1 MSGLTGLLSPSTGL
15 SSPWDNRPIVLYS
28 QSACYL
34 ADKPL
39 VCFSL
44 GWLLFGL
51 PLDSDCATEDILAHN
66 GIDVKEIIEQNTNIL
81 TCLLCGVYIA
91 QVASVYKDVTLSQ
104 NAVRRTFRMQTPD
117 AHEDRMRPVRHDKP
131 SQRTDA
137 SPCSLTRKCVTIVP
151 ACAVVLLNLN
161 EVRRLFFHNTRF
173 HVLRRAASL
182 AVTG

>member
-1 MSGLTGLLSPSTGL
+1 LLSPSTGL

-28 QSACYL
+28 RSACYL

-91 QVASVYKDVTLSQ
+91 QVACVYAHTALSQ
-104 NAVRRTFRMQTPD
+104 NTVRRTLRMQTPD
-117 AHEDRMRPVRHDKP
+117 ANEDRMRPVRHDKP

-137 SPCSLTRKCVTIVP
+137 SPCSLTRECVTIVP
-151 ACAVVLLNLN
+151 RRGIRFLDDY
-161 EVRRLFFHNTRF
+161 EVFGQHHRTLMTGGHAQKTN
-173 HVLRRAASL
+173 AA
-182 AVTG
+182 TGI